1 MWVNIELVADTTVI
15 VSVAVDYSEIETSE
29 FRV

>member
-1 MWVNIELVADTTVI
+1 MNAEIDADTVVI
-15 VSVAVDYSEIETSE
+15 VSDDADYSEIETSE